1 MKDKLLQ
8 REGNIV
14 GRITALPQ
22 DKRTLLGQSLKQKLA
37 DGHTLVAQTLKRL
50 GITHVYCVSGT
61 PVRETFAKC
70 GELGIRLM
78 GVRHQQAGVMMAM
91 GQNYATGRLN
101 AVSILSAGPAVT
113 NAATSILVA
122 RDNCWPIVILGGCR
136 PLNMRGMGSFQ
147 ELDAVPIYE
156 SITKWSATVDATSN
170 IPGFLERAFKIASG
184 GRPGPVYLDL
194 PEDVLTGVTIPRD
207 VVVPESS
214 DPCSPDASA
223 IMRAADILL
232 SAKRPAIV
240 IGKGIR
246 WSEPYREL
254 ARLVND
260 HAIPFIT
267 SAMGRGNLADDH
279 ACCFND
285 ARRLLMSK
293 ADAILFLG
301 SRLDWSSRFGSEL
314 ASEVKLIQVDI
325 HASAI
330 GVNKNPTVGIVGD
343 VKEVLRQI
351 LTYMKPDRNHCN
363 TAERALWHAALSE
376 ERERARLRRESLMN
390 VESLPMTPYRMLKE
404 IRDFLPRDAIC
415 VLDGN
420 VSMAAAQQVLPAYL
434 PASRLTAGSNG
445 CLGVGIP
452 FGIGAK
458 LAHPDRLVVVICGDT
473 AFGFNAM
480 EMETAVRHKVAIV
493 IIVVNNEGNCGA
505 LTQKALF
512 PPDAERVTMFQPDI
526 QYENIMRSFGGH
538 AEFVD
543 RPEQLRPALERSAAQ
558 DIAATINVR
567 VDPYTAYPRDL

>member
-1 MKDKLLQ
+1 MKDELLQ
-8 REGNIV
+8 NKGAIV
-14 GRITALPQ
+14 GQIAALPQ
-22 DKRTLLGQSLKQKLA
+22 DKRTLLGHSLKQKFA

-61 PVRETFAKC
+61 PIRETFAKC
-70 GELGIRLM
+70 GELGIHLI
-78 GVRHQQAGVMMAM
+78 GVRHQQAGVMMAIA
-91 GQNYATGRLN
+91 QNYVTGRLN

-122 RDNCWPIVILGGCR
+122 RDNCWPVIILGGCR

-156 SITKWSATVDATSN
+156 SITKWSATVDATSS
-170 IPGFLERAFKIASG
+170 IPSFLERAFKIAIG

-194 PEDVLTGVTIPRD
+194 PEDVLTEVTLPRD
-207 VVVPESS
+207 VFVPESS
-214 DPCSPDASA
+214 DHSSPDAGA

-246 WSEPYREL
+246 WSNPHREL
-254 ARLVND
+254 DRLVND
-260 HAIPFIT
+260 HTIPFIT
-267 SAMGRGNLADDH
+267 SAMGRGYLPDDH
-279 ACCFND
+279 AYCFND
-285 ARRLLMSK
+285 ARRSLMSK
-293 ADAILFLG
+293 TDAILFLG
-301 SRLDWSSRFGSEL
+301 ARLDWSSRFGSEL
-314 ASEVKLIQVDI
+314 ASDVKLIQVDI

-330 GVNKNPTVGIVGD
+330 GINKNPTVGIVGD
-343 VKEVLRQI
+343 AKEVLQQI
-351 LTYMKPDRNHCN
+351 VTHMKPDRNRCN
-363 TAERALWHAALSE
+363 RAELALWHAALSE
-376 ERERARLRRESLMN
+376 ERERTRLRRESLMT

-404 IRDFLPRDAIC
+404 IRAFLPRDAIC
-415 VLDGN
+415 ILDGN
-420 VSMAAAQQVLPAYL
+420 VCMAAAQQVLPAYV

-452 FGIGAK
+452 FAIGAK

-480 EMETAVRHKVAIV
+480 EMETAVRHKIAIV
-493 IIVVNNEGNCGA
+493 IVVVNNEGNSGA
-505 LTQKALF
+505 LMQKALF

-526 QYENIMRSFGGH
+526 RYENIMRAFGGH

-558 DIAATINVR
+558 GIAACINVR
-567 VDPYTAYPRDL
+567 VDPYTAYPHDS